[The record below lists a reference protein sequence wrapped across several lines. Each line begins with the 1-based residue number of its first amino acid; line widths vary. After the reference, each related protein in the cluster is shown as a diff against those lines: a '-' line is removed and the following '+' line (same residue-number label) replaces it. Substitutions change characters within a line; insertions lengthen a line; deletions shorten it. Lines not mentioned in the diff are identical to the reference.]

1 MSAYETVVVGTDGSE
16 SSLRAVER
24 AARIAGD
31 GSLVIAC
38 AYEPADERRLGAADD
53 ALKDEAYQLHGG
65 SPAGQ
70 ILRTASARAKA
81 AGAANVTERPI
92 AGQPVDALLRLAA
105 ELKAELIVVG
115 NKGLNSLSGRLLGSV
130 PSDVSKKSRTDVLI
144 VHTVG

>member
-70 ILRTASARAKA
+70 ILRNASARAKA
-81 AGAANVTERPI
+81 AGATNITERPI

-105 ELKAELIVVG
+105 DLKAQLIVVG